1 MKVAGLA
8 EDTSPLNIENLN
20 LQKTQFPTTAFG
32 KLSNLEGF
40 C

>member
-20 LQKTQFPTTAFG
+20 LPKNTI
-32 KLSNLEGF
+32 SNYSF
-40 C
+40 WKIIQP